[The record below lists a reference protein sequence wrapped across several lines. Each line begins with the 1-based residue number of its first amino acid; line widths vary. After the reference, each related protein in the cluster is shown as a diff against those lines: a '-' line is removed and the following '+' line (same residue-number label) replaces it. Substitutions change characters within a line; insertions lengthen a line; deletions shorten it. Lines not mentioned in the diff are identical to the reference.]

1 MIKKSETLS
10 TVIVVLAQT
19 ADSPSCAKAT
29 SVTRAMPG
37 GAAAATAEETP
48 VPKEGSKNE
57 KGQKSMYGRGGGNK
71 PPTGSGDRDVS
82 PSTESTSSWIKIKS
96 GRRTIQEWMKIDQAD
111 PTLDWNRAL
120 EVDKRSDLYLGA
132 PCYGDH
138 NTTNP
143 LARHANQYKVSYKC
157 VNCKLV
163 MLYIPRHGATG
174 EYRKAGPLGKT
185 VSKIDIQ
192 EITKERRPKSAPK
205 KEHSQ
210 QPPVPEWSESEDSFE
225 KEGTSDEETP
235 WIDTGKKRATTPGN
249 SQSAAGSHAPGV
261 PATVNDLM
269 RDSTKRPAATPS
281 RRRTPKTSPQGGGPE
296 DV

>member
-1 MIKKSETLS
+1 M
-10 TVIVVLAQT
+10 
-19 ADSPSCAKAT
+19 
-29 SVTRAMPG
+29 G
-37 GAAAATAEETP
+37 
-48 VPKEGSKNE
+48 
-57 KGQKSMYGRGGGNK
+57 
-71 PPTGSGDRDVS
+71 
-82 PSTESTSSWIKIKS
+82 
-96 GRRTIQEWMKIDQAD
+96 GRRTIAQWMEIGQEDED
-111 PTLDWNRAL
+111 LDWKRAL
-120 EVDKRSDLYLGA
+120 PADKRDELYLGA
-132 PCYGDH
+132 PCWGNHD
-138 NTTNP
+138 TTHP
-143 LARHANQYKVSYKC
+143 LARRANQYKVSYKC
-157 VNCKLV
+157 VNCKLL

-210 QPPVPEWSESEDSFE
+210 PPVPEWSESEDSFE

-235 WIDTGKKRATTPGN
+235 WIDAGKKRATRPLLEEVASFRAPGTS